1 MTEECKGKAL
11 QHDSEEQLE
20 LLGSDS
26 QELEQALLTH
36 ASLYEDERSEF
47 MRRCPT
53 NLQSLCEL
61 NRTALHSRGVYESD
75 VLAEH
80 LATLIGCYLGGRDM
94 YIPSGERLNVALR
107 DICIWREFKDNN
119 LEQLCRLYG
128 LSERRVSQIVA
139 EQHTAFVARKQ
150 RRLF

>member
-53 NLQSLCEL
+53 NC
-61 NRTALHSRGVYESD
+61 RVY
-75 VLAEH
+75 
-80 LATLIGCYLGGRDM
+80 
-94 YIPSGERLNVALR
+94 
-107 DICIWREFKDNN
+107 
-119 LEQLCRLYG
+119 
-128 LSERRVSQIVA
+128 VS
-139 EQHTAFVARKQ
+139 
-150 RRLF
+150 